1 MTCFGIAVAAG
12 VLAMLTG
19 GWKTA
24 TFCFIVTS
32 IITAKRKR

>member
-1 MTCFGIAVAAG
+1 
-12 VLAMLTG
+12 MLTG

-32 IITAKRKR
+32 IIIAKKRRRR